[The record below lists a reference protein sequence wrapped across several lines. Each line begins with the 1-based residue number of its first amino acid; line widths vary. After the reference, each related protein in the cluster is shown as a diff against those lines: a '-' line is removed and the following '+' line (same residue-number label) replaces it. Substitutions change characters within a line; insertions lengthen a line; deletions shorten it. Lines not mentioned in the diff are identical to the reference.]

1 MLQNVLIVSAVGGIL
16 CLDRV
21 FVQMMVSRPIVAAPV
36 IGLILGDPYT
46 GLIAGAFMELFW
58 IDRLTI
64 GAYIPPNDTIAAILI
79 TASSIESGR
88 LLGGI
93 SQGLIALSF
102 LLFVPAGI
110 LAQRMDCRI
119 VRGNEAPAQ
128 KALEDAR
135 RGDFRSIGRGHLRAI
150 LTAGLFSALF
160 ILAALPAGIL
170 AITWVYPRLAPW
182 MVRGLILLYALL
194 PLIGAAVALST
205 IHLRKTVPLFCAS
218 FLAATVLIGW
228 LRGF

>member
-1 MLQNVLIVSAVGGIL
+1 MVQDVLIVSAAGGIL

-21 FVQMMVSRPIVAAPV
+21 FVQLMVSRPIVAAPL

-79 TASSIESGR
+79 AAASIESGR
-88 LLGGI
+88 LLGGV
-93 SQGLIALSF
+93 SQGLIALAF
-102 LLFVPAGI
+102 LLFLPVGI
-110 LAQRMDCRI
+110 LAQAMDCRI
-119 VRGNEAPAQ
+119 VRGNETAAR
-128 KALEDAR
+128 KVLEDVR
-135 RGDFRSIGRGHLRAI
+135 RGDFRSVGRGHLQAVFK
-150 LTAGLFSALF
+150 AGLFSALF
-160 ILAALPAGIL
+160 ILVALPAGI
-170 AITWVYPRLAPW
+170 AAMACVYPRLTPW
-182 MVRGLILLYALL
+182 MVRGLTLVYAVI
-194 PLIGAAVALST
+194 PLIGAAVALNT
-205 IHLRKTVPLFCAS
+205 VHLRRTVPLFCAS